1 MLALALLPTLS
12 RAMAHGAG
20 GAASW
25 AEICTPQGMKL
36 VALDA
41 LDVAPGEP
49 AAPAQAGHH
58 LDHCP
63 YCSLAGQALGL
74 PPAPVVAPALVLAAG
89 HEPPLF
95 LQAPR
100 TLHAWRSAQ
109 PRAPPLNP

>member
-20 GAASW
+20 GAVSW

-36 VALDA
+36 LA
-41 LDVAPGEP
+41 LDVVPDEP
-49 AAPAQAGHH
+49 AAPAQAGSH

-74 PPAPVVAPALVLAAG
+74 PPAPVAAPALVLAAG

-95 LQAPR
+95 LPAPR
-100 TLHAWRSAQ
+100 TLPAWRSAQ
-109 PRAPPLNP
+109 PRAPPAST